1 MEKKEYMVPT
11 AQIFMVDLKHQIT
24 NASSK
29 NVTSAGL
36 DDDPDDGKDDDLHYN
51 NRGASQWLAW

>member
-24 NASSK
+24 VDSIKSVNAS
-29 NVTSAGL
+29 
-36 DDDPDDGKDDDLHYN
+36 DPDDDIDLEYEKN
-51 NRGASQWLAW
+51 GASQWLAW

>member
-29 NVTSAGL
+29 SASTSGF
-36 DDDPDDGKDDDLHYN
+36 DDNSDDGTDEELHYN
-51 NRGASQWLAW
+51 NSGASQWLAW